1 MTEREAK
8 ASPFWPCFVE
18 FAKAYGIELE
28 YHEDWYAWWDCFYAG
43 VKARSEL
50 SRDFIEEFKQ

>member
-1 MTEREAK
+1 MSKMEAE

-18 FAKAYGIELE
+18 FAKENGIHLE
-28 YHEDWYAWWDCFYAG
+28 NWNWVLWWDCFYDG